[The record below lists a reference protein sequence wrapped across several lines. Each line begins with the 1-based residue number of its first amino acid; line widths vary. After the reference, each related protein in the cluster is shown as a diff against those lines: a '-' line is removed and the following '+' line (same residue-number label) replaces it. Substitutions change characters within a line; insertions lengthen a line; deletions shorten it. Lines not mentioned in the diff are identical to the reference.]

1 MGAEEPEDLQQGE
14 GLAGQA
20 AGPGEP
26 VDGVDGGP
34 GEVEGGLVGGVWH
47 CQEGREE
54 GWQEELEPA
63 VLQGGRGGLAY
74 QLDGSPQ
81 AGLALAQASSHQ
93 AALGAGIGYFIEFI
107 LL

>member
-34 GEVEGGLVGGVWH
+34 GEVEGGLVGRVGH
-47 CQEGREE
+47 CQEGGEQ
-54 GWQEELEPA
+54 GGQEELEPA
-63 VLQGGRGGLAY
+63 VLQGGGGGLAD

-81 AGLALAQASSHQ
+81 AGLALAQASCQQ
-93 AALGAGIGYFIEFI
+93 AALGAGRV
-107 LL
+107 